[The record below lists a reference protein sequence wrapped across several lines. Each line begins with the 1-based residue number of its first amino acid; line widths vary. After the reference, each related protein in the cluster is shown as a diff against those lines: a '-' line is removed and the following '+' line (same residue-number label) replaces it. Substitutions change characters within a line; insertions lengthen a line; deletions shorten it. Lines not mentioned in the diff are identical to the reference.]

1 MDTQRLTTGE
11 LIAGVGAAALLILMF
26 LPWYG
31 VDVNVAGFSAS
42 ESGNAWETLE
52 FIDILLFLLAVI
64 TLGVVGA
71 RMTGSMPDDFPGPML
86 LLAAGGLAALLVLF
100 RVIDIPAPDVPAG
113 AGDAVDFSR
122 KFGIFLALIAA
133 AAMAYG
139 GWRANAENSA
149 GPGLDGPGGPGP
161 AAPA

>member
-1 MDTQRLTTGE
+1 M
-11 LIAGVGAAALLILMF
+11 IAGVGAAALLLLMF

-31 VDVNVAGFSAS
+31 VEVNVSGFSAS
-42 ESGNAWETLE
+42 ENGNAWETLE
-52 FIDILLFLLAVI
+52 FIDILLFLLAVT

-71 RMTGSMPDDFPGPML
+71 RLLGSMPDDFPWPML

-100 RVIDIPAPDVPAG
+100 RVIDIPAPDVPESA
-113 AGDAVDFSR
+113 ADAVDFER
-122 KFGIFLALIAA
+122 KIGLFLALIAT

-139 GWRANAENSA
+139 GWRSTSERPA
-149 GPGLDGPGGPGP
+149 GPPGP

>member
-71 RMTGSMPDDFPGPML
+71 RMTGSNRAHRSGSSKTSPGVPPSS
-86 LLAAGGLAALLVLF
+86 F
-100 RVIDIPAPDVPAG
+100 RR
-113 AGDAVDFSR
+113 SR
-122 KFGIFLALIAA
+122 
-133 AAMAYG
+133 M
-139 GWRANAENSA
+139 SA
-149 GPGLDGPGGPGP
+149 SDNWW
-161 AAPA
+161 